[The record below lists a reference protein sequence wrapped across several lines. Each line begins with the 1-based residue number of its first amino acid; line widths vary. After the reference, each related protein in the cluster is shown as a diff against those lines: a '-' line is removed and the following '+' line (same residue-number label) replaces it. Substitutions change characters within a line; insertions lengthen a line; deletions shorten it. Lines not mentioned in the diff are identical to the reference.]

1 MKRATSYMLLA
12 LIALLA
18 ASCGGGGGA
27 TTYGSGGGSYD
38 TDFPLPASVSNFTKT
53 GDTGINFQT
62 TLSLQDALAFYRAAF
77 TQAGLTE
84 RTINTAVTDTTF
96 SVVFDGDPGGKAIVV
111 QGVDLGN
118 GATNVNVRYED
129 A

>member
-1 MKRATSYMLLA
+1 MKRTRSYIILVA
-12 LIALLA
+12 IALLA
-18 ASCGGGGGA
+18 TACAGGGGA
-27 TTYGSGGGSYD
+27 TTYGTAGGSNA

-62 TLSLQDALAFYRAAF
+62 ALSLQDALAFYRDAF

-84 RTINTAVTDTTF
+84 RTINTAITDTTF

-111 QGVDLGN
+111 QGVSLGN
-118 GATNVNVRYED
+118 SATNVNVRYED
-129 A
+129 T